1 LTQKHTELGL
11 QVIEIASYEWFNR
24 LNLKRFFETVV
35 VQQVP
40 NSGVLRLSYSPTPF
54 TAMKNILLLLV
65 CSLAMLATQANAQSK
80 PQSPPATTTATV
92 NGKTITINYSQPS
105 VKGRKIWGGLVPY
118 GEVWRTGAN
127 ESSNRSG
134 QNPSQRQICLVYDS
148 GRKRMDDHFQ
158 QNHCMGRLQLQAFRR
173 RIARNSSPCC
183 CCQSLRTIYDPGIR
197 QRRGIPFLGSVD
209 RQFPGSVKQR

>member
-1 LTQKHTELGL
+1 L

-127 ESSNRSG
+127 ESSTFEVSADVTVQGKTLPKGKYALFTIPGEKEWTIIFNKTIAWGAYSYK
-134 QNPSQRQICLVYDS
+134 PSEDVLRVTAVPAAAAKAFEQFTIQASDKGVVSLSWDQLTVN
-148 GRKRMDDHFQ
+148 FQ
-158 QNHCMGRLQLQAFRR
+158 VQ
-173 RIARNSSPCC
+173 
-183 CCQSLRTIYDPGIR
+183 
-197 QRRGIPFLGSVD
+197 
-209 RQFPGSVKQR
+209 